1 MEVSHYVGL
10 DVSQETTSVCV
21 VDQAGRVVWQGKCG
35 SDPDSVAACIKRFA
49 PFAVRVGL
57 ETGLLSNW
65 LTRTLRQRGVPVVC
79 LDARHAKAALTMQ
92 INKTDANDA
101 HGLAQIVRTGWFRE
115 VAVKSMDAQTLRM
128 LLVTRAQLVSQR
140 QTLANTI
147 RGLIKSFGHIV
158 QKGASAPFAS
168 RVRAVIGDNAAL
180 SAIAEP
186 MLVVWQVLREQI
198 EVLDKQLL
206 QRVQADA
213 AARRLMSIPAVGVI
227 VALAYVAVIDTPER
241 FRHSS
246 SVGAYLG
253 LTPRR
258 YQSGDVDRAGH
269 ISKCGDG
276 LLRSYLYQSAN
287 AILTRK
293 VADSGLRCWGKALAA
308 RIGMRRA
315 KVAVARKLAVVMHRI
330 WQDGRDFDRHLAM
343 PG

>member
-1 MEVSHYVGL
+1 
-10 DVSQETTSVCV
+10 
-21 VDQAGRVVWQGKCG
+21 
-35 SDPDSVAACIKRFA
+35 
-49 PFAVRVGL
+49 
-57 ETGLLSNW
+57 
-65 LTRTLRQRGVPVVC
+65 
-79 LDARHAKAALTMQ
+79 MQ

-101 HGLAQIVRTGWFRE
+101 HGLAQVVRTGWFRE
-115 VAVKSMDAQTLRM
+115 VAVKSMDAQTLHM

-158 QKGASAPFAS
+158 QKGAGAPFAS
-168 RVRAVIGDNAAL
+168 RVSAVVGDNAAL
-180 SAIAEP
+180 NAIAEP

-206 QRVQADA
+206 QRAQADA

-258 YQSGDVDRAGH
+258 YQSGDVDRGGH
-269 ISKCGDG
+269 ISKCGDV
-276 LLRSYLYQSAN
+276 LLRSYLYESAN

-293 VADSGLRCWGKALAA
+293 VADSGLRCWARHWPLVSACAA
-308 RIGMRRA
+308 PRWRLRA
-315 KVAVARKLAVVMHRI
+315 SSP
-330 WQDGRDFDRHLAM
+330 W
-343 PG
+343 

>member
-1 MEVSHYVGL
+1 M
-10 DVSQETTSVCV
+10 
-21 VDQAGRVVWQGKCG
+21 VWAIV
-35 SDPDSVAACIKRFA
+35 DSVSSA
-49 PFAVRVGL
+49 AVRCVTINGTSL
-57 ETGLLSNW
+57 VAGDIDEVRHSTRCVE
-65 LTRTLRQRGVPVVC
+65 RTLDPNQLFPE
-79 LDARHAKAALTMQ
+79 Q
-92 INKTDANDA
+92 
-101 HGLAQIVRTGWFRE
+101 Q
-115 VAVKSMDAQTLRM
+115 LRW
-128 LLVTRAQLVSQR
+128 L
-140 QTLANTI
+140 
-147 RGLIKSFGHIV
+147 F
-158 QKGASAPFAS
+158 S
-168 RVRAVIGDNAAL
+168 RKQSVAAL

-186 MLVVWQVLREQI
+186 MLVVWQVQRAQI

-206 QRVQADA
+206 QRAQADA

-227 VALAYVAVIDTPER
+227 VALTYVAVIDTPER

-246 SVGAYLG
+246 LVGAYLG

-308 RIGMRRA
+308 RIGLRRA

-330 WQDGRDFDRHLAM
+330 WQDGRDFDRRLAM